1 MCAWKIG
8 VVLDSFRLGTREAI
22 EKAAELGADG
32 FQVYCT
38 SGDMEPANMTT
49 EKRLEFVDFVRDQ
62 GMVISALCGDLG
74 TGLLDAEANEWVVP
88 RCKAFVDLAAD
99 LGTHVV
105 TTHLGSLPED
115 EYCEKWR
122 IGVAAAREVADY
134 AAQRGIHFAAETG
147 GEAPEVL
154 QRFVVKVG
162 SAGIKV
168 NYDPA
173 NLVMAGYDHLG
184 GVEIL
189 GEYIVHT
196 HAKDGVRGDDGTSA
210 EVPLGQGDVDFPRY
224 IDKLS
229 AVGYKGFLTIERESG
244 DDPLADIAAGVEFLR
259 QCSGVA

>member
-8 VVLDSFRLGTREAI
+8 VMIDSFRLGTREAI

-32 FQVYCT
+32 VQVYCT
-38 SGDMEPANMTT
+38 SGAMEPASMTT

-74 TGLLDAEANEWVVP
+74 TGLLDADANEWVV
-88 RCKAFVDLAAD
+88 RKHKAFVDLAAD

-105 TTHLGSLPED
+105 TTRLGCLPDD
-115 EYCEKWR
+115 EYCEQWR
-122 IGVAAAREVADY
+122 VGVAAVREVADY
-134 AAQRGIHFAAETG
+134 AAERGIGFAGETG
-147 GEAPEVL
+147 SEAPEVL
-154 QRFVVKVG
+154 HRFLVKVG

-196 HAKDGVRGDDGTSA
+196 HAKDGVRRDDGTSA
-210 EVPLGQGDVDFPRY
+210 EVRLGQGGVDFPRY
-224 IDKLS
+224 LEKLKGID
-229 AVGYKGFLTIERESG
+229 YRGFLTIEREAG
-244 DDPLADIAAGVEFLR
+244 DDPVSDIAAGVEFLR
-259 QCSGVA
+259 QFLASA